1 MPLISFRNVTLSF
14 GGPAL
19 LQGIDL
25 QIEPNE
31 RLCLIGRNGA
41 GKSTLMKLLN
51 SEIKPDGGEI
61 SRIQGVRVACL
72 AQEVPQGTS
81 GSVFDVVAFGAGP
94 AGVLLKQHEDLSERL
109 LHDHDSALI
118 EEFGRVQQAL
128 DEAGGWDVRPR
139 VESLLT
145 RLELSANAEF
155 STLSGGMKRRV
166 LLAQALACNP
176 DVLLLDEPTNHLDI
190 ESIQWLETF
199 LMEFQGTLL
208 FITHD
213 RFLLQKLATR
223 IIELDRGR
231 LTSWPGN
238 YQLYLER
245 KQAALDAEDQA
256 NALFDKKLAQEE
268 VWIRQGVKARRTRNE
283 GRVRAL
289 ERLREERRVRRN
301 QMGAANMAL
310 QEAERSGKLVVEAKD
325 VHYSIGERVLI
336 DKFSTTVMRGDKIG
350 VIGPNGVGKTTLLRI
365 LLGDLA
371 PTRGSVRLGTNMN
384 VAYFDQLRTQLEE
397 EKSVRDNV
405 MPGSDFITVNGQARH
420 IVSYLQDFLF
430 SPERARTPVK
440 ALSGGERNRL
450 LLARLFTM
458 PTNVLVMDE
467 PTNDLDMETLDL
479 LEELLMNFAGTLLLV
494 SHDRAF
500 LNNVVTSTFVYEG
513 EGRIEEYVG
522 GYDDWLRQRKAPLA
536 KPSDKNIM
544 PSTSTLPPKVSQ
556 PRKKLSYK
564 EQRELEQLPAKL
576 HALEQEQ
583 QQLLQKLSDP
593 KLFKKK
599 AEVNALQAQLA
610 ALDTSLKQSY
620 GRWEELEA
628 LTAQ

>member
-1 MPLISFRNVTLSF
+1 MPLITFRNVTISF
-14 GGPAL
+14 GGPPL
-19 LQGIDL
+19 LERIDL

-31 RLCLIGRNGA
+31 RLCLIGRNGT

-61 SRIQGVRVACL
+61 SRIQGLRVACL
-72 AQEVPQGTS
+72 AQEVPQGTT
-81 GSVFDVVAFGAGP
+81 GSVFDVVAHGAGQ
-94 AGVLLKQHEDLSERL
+94 AGVLLKQHEALSERL
-109 LHDHDSALI
+109 MHDHDDALI
-118 EEFGRVQQAL
+118 DEFGRVQQAL

-145 RLELSANAEF
+145 RLELSPQAEF

-199 LMEFQGTLL
+199 LLEFKGTLL

-310 QEAERSGKLVVEAKD
+310 QEAERSGKLVVEAKG
-325 VHYSIGERVLI
+325 VHYSIGDRVLI
-336 DKFSTTVMRGDKIG
+336 DNFSTTVMRGDKIG

-371 PTRGSVRLGTNMN
+371 PTRGSVRLGTNMS

-420 IVSYLQDFLF
+420 IISYLQDFLF

-458 PTNVLVMDE
+458 PANVLVMDE

-513 EGRIEEYVG
+513 DAHIEEYVG
-522 GYDDWLRQRKAPLA
+522 GYDDWLRQRKSPLA
-536 KPSDKNIM
+536 KGDNKSVNPANTIE
-544 PSTSTLPPKVSQ
+544 LQPKSLQ
-556 PRKKLSYK
+556 RKKLSYK
-564 EQRELEQLPAKL
+564 DQRELEQLPAKL
-576 HALEQEQ
+576 QALEQEQ
-583 QQLLQKLSDP
+583 QQLLAQLADP
-593 KLFKKK
+593 AYYKKTV
-599 AEVNALQAQLA
+599 EIHALQAKLA
-610 ALDTSLKQSY
+610 SIDSTLKQTY
-620 GRWEELEA
+620 VRWEELEG
-628 LTAQ
+628 LNAQ